1 MYLLYYFLIS
11 FSLFS
16 GFYLYNK
23 GCISYIF
30 AKVLLYFDYKVED
43 FEIES
48 LPSKIIIISSHTSIY
63 DFFIGIIF
71 YYAYLHK
78 KYDTYILMKKDF
90 EVMSNPLLS
99 FFDKKIKLISVENN
113 NGKNGLTEQIC
124 NKLRNENNYI
134 LYIAPEGTRKC
145 TDTIKSGYWN
155 IAKNLDIDVIYIGV
169 DFSTKIITMEKSRKV
184 KEDWDDEKYEFMKS
198 CKNYIPL
205 YPERCYWTKDY
216 YQTD

>member
-1 MYLLYYFLIS
+1 MSLLYYFFIS
-11 FSLFS
+11 FSLFT

-23 GCISYIF
+23 DCISYIF
-30 AKVLLYFDYKVED
+30 TKVLLYLDYKIED

-63 DFFIGIIF
+63 DFLIGIIF

-90 EVMSNPLLS
+90 EIVCNPIIT
-99 FFDKKIKLISVENN
+99 FFDKKVKLISVENS
-113 NGKNGLTEQIC
+113 NGKNGLTEKIC
-124 NKLRNENNYI
+124 NKLRNKSNYI

-169 DFSTKIITMEKSRKV
+169 DFSKKTINLEESRKV
-184 KEDWDDEKYEFMKS
+184 KEEWDDEKYEFMKS
-198 CKNYIPL
+198 CKDYVPL

-216 YQTD
+216 YQHD